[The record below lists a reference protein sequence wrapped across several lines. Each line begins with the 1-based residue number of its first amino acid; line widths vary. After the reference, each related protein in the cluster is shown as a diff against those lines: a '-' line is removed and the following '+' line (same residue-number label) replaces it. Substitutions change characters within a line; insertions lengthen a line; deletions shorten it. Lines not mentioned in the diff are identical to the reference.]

1 MEYNLAIKKKEILTC
16 AASWINRDNI
26 KLTARSQKQKAHIL
40 QRVYLYEI
48 SPTGQP
54 TETENRWVVARGWED
69 RKGEKLLNGYWLTC
83 GEMEML
89 WNYIEVI
96 VQLCVWTKRH

>member
-1 MEYNLAIKKKEILTC
+1 MEYNLAIKKKKEILTC

-26 KLTARSQKQKAHIL
+26 KLTASQIQSSRIATRLSI
-40 QRVYLYEI
+40 EI

-54 TETENRWVVARGWED
+54 TETENRWVPGHGED

-83 GEMEML
+83 EMEML
-89 WNYIEVI
+89 LEPHRSDCANSSI
-96 VQLCVWTKRH
+96 WTKRH